1 MGIGGSGR
9 SPAAGRSSRSF
20 LSLCPPSFSWG
31 NRKPSSLITNNFAG
45 KAMPLLDPGGAGTP
59 GLGLEFS
66 ALSCTR
72 LFPSSEHDNGCQVG
86 ALAFS
91 SKWCPPRWQW
101 CAAVILL
108 NQPRHSLSE
117 MDWTPQWVRRQA
129 PSSLG
134 CGGCPCA
141 LALPSAPGK
150 PLSLC
155 AQSLLAR
162 GCSGRPAGIRRGSA
176 RNRAR
181 NAKCQCQ
188 NSGPQQCPHRARGGF
203 SPGPTTR
210 TSPVEPCALPSKPFT
225 FCGGRL
231 QFGCRV

>member
-1 MGIGGSGR
+1 ML
-9 SPAAGRSSRSF
+9 P
-20 LSLCPPSFSWG
+20 G
-31 NRKPSSLITNNFAG
+31 NTW
-45 KAMPLLDPGGAGTP
+45 
-59 GLGLEFS
+59 
-66 ALSCTR
+66 
-72 LFPSSEHDNGCQVG
+72 LFPSSEHDKGCQVG
-86 ALAFS
+86 ALVFS

-108 NQPRHSLSE
+108 NRPRHSLSE
-117 MDWTPQWVRRQA
+117 MDWTPQWVRRQT

-134 CGGCPCA
+134 RGGCPCA

-150 PLSLC
+150 PLTLR

-188 NSGPQQCPHRARGGF
+188 NSGPSCVRTTPPRSRWLFAWAHDPRFPSGAQRFALRALH
-203 SPGPTTR
+203 
-210 TSPVEPCALPSKPFT
+210 ALRRPFAVRPQSLRS
-225 FCGGRL
+225 G
-231 QFGCRV
+231 